1 MSKEPTKPSESLVQQ
16 LLSERRELKVAVERL
31 RLDLADAEKSSSGPD
46 PRVDELRAEIE
57 RLRYQLASARA
68 EAGLLREERDELKAG
83 VERALQQ
90 ISEATSKGGARS

>member
-16 LLSERRELKVAVERL
+16 LLTERRELKVAVERL
-31 RLDLADAEKSSSGPD
+31 RLDLEDAKSSSGGPD

-68 EAGLLREERDELKAG
+68 EAGVMREERDELRVG

-90 ISEATSKGGARS
+90 MAES